1 MLLAQ
6 PNLPGVSRLYTLRL
20 AAPDTALLTQE
31 IDLLRRLWADWMVAP
46 GLRADAV
53 VVLPGRMMALLS
65 IAPGLEV
72 MPRWRGFRA
81 AFAGQVAPH
90 LPQLWA
96 EEITIQ
102 PLDTPDARNRA
113 LAAIWDAPVRAGLA
127 RHPEDWPFSSLH
139 RDLRRRGRAAGMP
152 APPAPAGAPGRLVL
166 Q

>member
-20 AAPDTALLTQE
+20 AAPDSALLTQE
-31 IDLLRRLWADWMVAP
+31 IGLLRRLWADWMVAP

-81 AFAGQVAPH
+81 AFAGQAAPH
-90 LPQLWA
+90 VSPLWA

-139 RDLRRRGRAAGMP
+139 RDLRRRGRT
-152 APPAPAGAPGRLVL
+152 APPAADRPAARPALH
-166 Q
+166 